1 MVQTVYIQHFQ
12 HGRYSFTSTTGTE
25 HYIKPITKKWLN
37 GDTIDENT
45 HNVIQRNSPSHK
57 SLVGIVDFVNRI
69 RVGMTPRGVPLYNFH
84 PYDVAYPV
92 MHVASKLTPSENQIA
107 LVSFEHWDLKTP
119 RAGIQH
125 IYGPVGDTTIEIAAL
140 RMGVN
145 IPRAV
150 FDQEESLVPSNRL
163 HDSSPWD
170 IVFNID
176 PEGCEDVDDVMGWRQ
191 TNGTLEFFIGIVD
204 IAAWIV
210 EGSTLD
216 EEAKRA
222 GQTLYIDGVAVE
234 PMFPE
239 IISAQ
244 KASLRADGIKR
255 PVLALV
261 YTFSNESTPQPQWRL
276 LNVAVSNAYTYESV
290 LQNTVIVKTLPQL
303 LATITSQQESSSD
316 PHIWVEQAMIAYNTA
331 AGKLLKDHG
340 VGLLR
345 KHEGTSNAVY
355 QALAE
360 QTCIKEL
367 AFLGSAAGTYTHATD
382 TNPHHAGLNLDA
394 YCHASSPLRRYAD
407 VVNHRWIRHI
417 VFGAQEPQN
426 PTNPEPLNHR
436 ATLIKHFE
444 RTSWFLKHIK
454 QYGITVAKGIILT
467 YDNDAEEGKVY
478 VPSWKRTIC
487 AGKVTQTDHKPG
499 DTIKI
504 RAFTNIRATT
514 LNKRIVCAMEP
525 LQV

>member
-1 MVQTVYIQHFQ
+1 MFASEQGSETH
-12 HGRYSFTSTTGTE
+12 T
-25 HYIKPITKKWLN
+25 KPITKKWLN
-37 GDTIDENT
+37 GDTIDEKT
-45 HNVIQRNSPSHK
+45 HNVLQRNTRVHK
-57 SLVGIVDFVNRI
+57 SIVGIVDFVNRI

-92 MHVASKLTPSENQIA
+92 MQVASKLSPTENQIA

-125 IYGPVGDTTIEIAAL
+125 IYGSVGDTQAEIAAL

-145 IPRAV
+145 IPRSLLNNE
-150 FDQEESLVPSNRL
+150 QEDSFAPWNRL
-163 HDSSPWD
+163 HDGSPWD

-176 PEGCEDVDDVMGWRQ
+176 PEKCEDVDDVMGWRQ
-191 TNGTLEFFIGIVD
+191 TIQGTTEFFIGIVD
-204 IAAWIV
+204 IAAWIP
-210 EGSTLD
+210 EGSILD

-222 GQTLYIDGVAVE
+222 AQTLYIDGVAVE

-244 KASLRADGIKR
+244 KASLRADGVKR

-261 YTFSNESTPQPQWRL
+261 YTISTQKPDWRL

-290 LQNTVIVKTLPQL
+290 LQNETIVKTLPNL
-303 LATITSQQESSSD
+303 LANLTGQQPSDD
-316 PHIWVEQAMIAYNTA
+316 PHIWVEQAMIAYNSE
-331 AGKLLKDHG
+331 AGKLLKDKR

-360 QTCIKEL
+360 QTGIKEL
-367 AFLGSAAGTYTHATD
+367 AFLGSAAGIYTHATD
-382 TNPHHAGLNLDA
+382 PNPHHAGLNLQA

-417 VFGAQEPQN
+417 VFGTQIPQN
-426 PTNPEPLNHR
+426 PTNPEHLNHR

-444 RTSWFLKHIK
+444 RTSWFLNHIK
-454 QYGITVAKGIILT
+454 QYGITIARGIILT
-467 YDNDAEEGKVY
+467 YDKDAEEGKVY
-478 VPSWKRTIC
+478 VPAWKRTIR
-487 AGKVTQTDHKPG
+487 AGKVTQQDHNPG
-499 DTIKI
+499 DDVKI
-504 RAFTNIRATT
+504 RAFTNIRATI
-514 LNKRIVCAMEP
+514 LNKRIVCAME
-525 LQV
+525 

>member
-1 MVQTVYIQHFQ
+1 MSLIVYIQHFQ
-12 HGRYSFTSTTGTE
+12 NGRYVFTSETCTYQYT
-25 HYIKPITKKWLN
+25 KAITKKWLN
-37 GDTIDENT
+37 GDTIDATT
-45 HNVIQRNSPSHK
+45 HNVLQRNTKAHK
-57 SLVGIVDFVNRI
+57 SIVGIVDFMNRI

-84 PYDVAYPV
+84 PYDVSYPV
-92 MHVASKLTPSENQIA
+92 MQVASKLSPSDNQIA

-125 IYGPVGDTTIEIAAL
+125 MYGSVGDTQAEIAAL

-145 IPRAV
+145 IPRSLM
-150 FDQEESLVPSNRL
+150 DQEETFVPCNRL
-163 HDSSPWD
+163 HDSSLWD

-176 PEGCEDVDDVMGWRQ
+176 PEKCEDVDDVMGWRQ
-191 TNGTLEFFIGIVD
+191 TTHGLEFFIGIVD
-204 IAAWIV
+204 IAAWIP
-210 EGSTLD
+210 EGSVLD

-222 GQTLYIDGVAVE
+222 AQTLYIDGVAVE

-244 KASLRADGIKR
+244 KASLRADGVKR

-261 YTFSNESTPQPQWRL
+261 YTKNTNSPSWRL

-290 LQNTVIVKTLPQL
+290 LQNTTIVNTLPQL
-303 LATITSQQESSSD
+303 LATITGQNPTDD
-316 PHIWVEQAMIAYNTA
+316 PHSWVEQAMIAYNSE
-331 AGKLLKDHG
+331 AGKLLKDKH

-345 KHEGTSNAVY
+345 KHEGTTHETY

-367 AFLGSAAGTYTHATD
+367 AFLGSASGAYTNATD
-382 TNPHHAGLNLDA
+382 PNPYHAGLNLQA

-417 VFGAQEPQN
+417 VFGAQKPQTH
-426 PTNPEPLNHR
+426 TNPESLNHR

-444 RTSWFLKHIK
+444 RTSWFLNHIK
-454 QYGITVAKGIILT
+454 QYGITIAKGIILT
-467 YDNDAEEGKVY
+467 YDKDTEEGKVY
-478 VPSWKRTIC
+478 VPAWKRTIC
-487 AGKVTQTDHKPG
+487 AGKVTQQDHTPG
-499 DTIKI
+499 THVKI

-525 LQV
+525 L